1 MDVIAHGL
9 HPVPEAV
16 IPRRIA
22 PPAAREAAPIDPLA
36 PTQGAESARPPT
48 EPETPDTSTGDP
60 PPQAPPHG
68 WEPHSSLKFSVKAAD
83 VDAKFE
89 IHKATSKVTVTMYDR
104 ETGEVLSEVPSR
116 KVLDALVALTTN
128 GQKVDTSS

>member
-9 HPVPEAV
+9 PAVPEAV

-22 PPAAREAAPIDPLA
+22 PPAAREAEPTDPLA
-36 PTQGAESARPPT
+36 RAQGAESARKPT
-48 EPETPDTSTGDP
+48 KPDTPDTSTGDP
-60 PPQAPPHG
+60 PPQAPTHG

-104 ETGEVLSEVPSR
+104 ETGEVLREFPSR
-116 KVLDALVALTTN
+116 HVLDAIASIMDRGL
-128 GQKVDTSS
+128 QVDTTS